1 MYPYAPRSKFTF
13 VFEHLHTFPRLRSN
27 PLRRDATAQE
37 RIASMDVRIKTTVSF
52 TIAGSSLEDA
62 LAEYDELTVS
72 GLLREILDKAI
83 ACDNIQVDVVEGPNT
98 LEEYDSQAQGA

>member
-1 MYPYAPRSKFTF
+1 
-13 VFEHLHTFPRLRSN
+13 
-27 PLRRDATAQE
+27 
-37 RIASMDVRIKTTVSF
+37 MDVRIKTTVTF
-52 TIAGSSLEDA
+52 TIAGSSLEDS

-83 ACDNIQVDVVEGPNT
+83 ACDNIQVEVVEGPNT